1 MIKCPF
7 QNKNMCVLKP
17 WIRADNFQTNYDFIE
32 HQRMQVKN
40 YVKTG
45 FIEETNK
52 TVNHPVNFGDK
63 ISIKRLPFDNC
74 IKFPDFFPYHHSR
87 CGPNP
92 KGTGRARRWTPK
104 AERKPCRARRWIPKA
119 ERKTSSKTK
128 PLVSHFETI
137 PETVEN
143 L

>member
-1 MIKCPF
+1 MG
-7 QNKNMCVLKP
+7 VLKP

-74 IKFPDFFPYHHSR
+74 IKFPDFWNMF
-87 CGPNP
+87 GPGLELGECEDCEGIFQ
-92 KGTGRARRWTPK
+92 KYCQVLDYR
-104 AERKPCRARRWIPKA
+104 
-119 ERKTSSKTK
+119 
-128 PLVSHFETI
+128 
-137 PETVEN
+137 
-143 L
+143 